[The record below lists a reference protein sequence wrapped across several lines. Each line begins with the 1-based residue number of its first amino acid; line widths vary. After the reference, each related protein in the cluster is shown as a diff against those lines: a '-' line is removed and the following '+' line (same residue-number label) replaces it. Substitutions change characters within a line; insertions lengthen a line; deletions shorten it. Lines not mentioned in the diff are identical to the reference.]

1 MTGKASLQLARPL
14 YSYLLIVV
22 ITASLQLVSS
32 RLKLQQFL
40 SRILQYRN
48 WLLYT
53 KLTSISVDKFSNSCS
68 LHTVVS
74 SQKCFFPC
82 FSIDLKADQRCRSYM
97 TYALQG

>member
-14 YSYLLIVV
+14 YSYLLILV

-32 RLKLQQFL
+32 RPKLQQFL
-40 SRILQYRN
+40 SWILQYRN
-48 WLLYT
+48 VLLYT
-53 KLTSISVDKFSNSCS
+53 KLTSITVDKFSNSCS
-68 LHTVVS
+68 LHS
-74 SQKCFFPC
+74 FQPKMFFPC